1 MKNKNNRALV
11 KVAAAALALVLV
23 AAACGSDDDD
33 SQPSP
38 ATAAP
43 SETDAPPGTDATTTS
58 ATPMTSVAP
67 ATPEAP
73 TTSAEPVSTGTSAD
87 LPGEGVSITMA
98 RADWA
103 TGYFQAS
110 LYRQLLQRLGYDVS
124 DPADK
129 ELGPSLAYLSMAEG
143 DIDFWVNSWYPGH
156 KSWLETELPDGSQVG
171 DHVSAIGEEM
181 IAGGLQG
188 LLVTKSFA
196 EEYNIRTLD
205 DLNNNPDAL
214 AAYDSDDASPG
225 DGVADIY
232 GCQESYTCDD
242 ILASQIEFSGWEN
255 IRQIIAGYDAMFAEA
270 ASRIEDDEPVVLY
283 TWTPS
288 SYITRVRPGDNVM
301 WIGVEEVVDDSNP
314 LGRDGGEEWDQ
325 RPGLAS
331 LDSSTCLYVVEGGC
345 QLGWVA
351 ADILVT
357 ARNDLLENNPA
368 VKKLF
373 ELVKLNVVDVSLQ
386 IVEQTTTDAD
396 PDDLAA
402 RWIEENS
409 DLVESWLAEA
419 MAAA

>member
-1 MKNKNNRALV
+1 MNMKTRNNRALW

-23 AAACGSDDDD
+23 AAACGSDD
-33 SQPSP
+33 
-38 ATAAP
+38 
-43 SETDAPPGTDATTTS
+43 SES
-58 ATPMTSVAP
+58 S
-67 ATPEAP
+67 
-73 TTSAEPVSTGTSAD
+73 SD

-98 RADWA
+98 RANWD

-110 LYRQLLQRLGYDVS
+110 LYRQLLQRLGYEVS
-124 DPADK
+124 DPAEN
-129 ELGPSLAYLSMAEG
+129 ELAPNLAYLAMAEG
-143 DIDFWVNSWYPGH
+143 DVDFWVNSWYPGH
-156 KSWLETELPDGSQVG
+156 RSWLDTDLPDGSQVG
-171 DHVSAIGEEM
+171 DHVSAVGEEM

-196 EEYNIRTLD
+196 EEYDIRTLD
-205 DLNNNPDAL
+205 DLNSNPDAL

-232 GCQESYTCDD
+232 GCDESFTCDD
-242 ILASQIEFSGWEN
+242 ILSSQIAFSGWEN
-255 IRQIIAGYDAMFAEA
+255 IRQVIASYDAMFAEA
-270 ASRIEDDEPVVLY
+270 ASKIENDEPAVLY

-288 SYITRVRPGDNVM
+288 SYITTVRPGDNVM
-301 WIGVEEVVDDSNP
+301 WIGVEEVIDDSNP
-314 LGRDGGEEWDQ
+314 LGREGGEEWDQ

-331 LDSSTCLYVVEGGC
+331 LDSDTCLYIVEGGC

-368 VKKLF
+368 AKRLF

-386 IVEQTTTDAD
+386 IVEQNDTDAD
-396 PDDLAA
+396 PDDLAT

-409 DLVESWLAEA
+409 DQVESWISEA
-419 MAAA
+419 LAAA

>member
-1 MKNKNNRALV
+1 MKNRKNRALV

-33 SQPSP
+33 AQPSP
-38 ATAAP
+38 TTASNTAEP
-43 SETDAPPGTDATTTS
+43 STT
-58 ATPMTSVAP
+58 AQAP
-67 ATPEAP
+67 A
-73 TTSAEPVSTGTSAD
+73 S

-98 RADWA
+98 RADWS

-156 KSWLETELPDGSQVG
+156 SSWLATELPDGSLVG
-171 DHVSAIGEEM
+171 DHVSAVGEEM

-188 LLVTKSFA
+188 ILVTKSFA
-196 EEYNIRTLD
+196 EEYNLRTLD
-205 DLNNNPDAL
+205 DLNNNPEAL
-214 AAYDSDDASPG
+214 AAYDSNDASPG

-242 ILASQIEFSGWEN
+242 ILESQIAFSGWEN
-255 IRQIIAGYDAMFAEA
+255 IRQIVAGYDAMFAEA
-270 ASRIEDDEPVVLY
+270 ASKVEDDEPVVLY

-331 LDSSTCLYVVEGGC
+331 LGTDTCLYVIEEGC

-357 ARNDLLENNPA
+357 ARNDLLENHPA

-373 ELVKLNVVDVSLQ
+373 EVVKLNVVDVSLQ
-386 IVEQTTTDAD
+386 IVEQNNTDAD

-402 RWIEENS
+402 KWIQENS
-409 DLVESWLAEA
+409 EQVDGWIAEA

>member
-1 MKNKNNRALV
+1 MNMKTRNKLV
-11 KVAAAALALVLV
+11 LLKVAAAALALMLV

-33 SQPSP
+33 SQPVADP
-38 ATAAP
+38 
-43 SETDAPPGTDATTTS
+43 ATTTS
-58 ATPMTSVAP
+58 EAP
-67 ATPEAP
+67 AA
-73 TTSAEPVSTGTSAD
+73 
-87 LPGEGVSITMA
+87 LPGEGVSVRMA
-98 RADWA
+98 RADWD

-110 LYRQLLQRLGYDVS
+110 LYRQLLQRLGYEVS
-124 DPADK
+124 DPADT

-156 KSWLETELPDGSQVG
+156 NSWLETDLPDGSKVG
-171 DHVSAIGEEM
+171 DHISRVGEEM

-188 LLVTKSFA
+188 ILVTKSFA
-196 EEYNIRTLD
+196 EEYNLRTLD

-214 AAYDSDDASPG
+214 AAYDSSDASPG

-242 ILASQIEFSGWEN
+242 ILESQIAFSGWEN
-255 IRQIIAGYDAMFAEA
+255 IRQVIAGYDVMFAEA
-270 ASRIEDDEPVVLY
+270 ASKIEDDEPVVLY

-301 WIGVEEVVDDSNP
+301 WLGVEDVVDDSNP
-314 LGRDGGEEWDQ
+314 LGRAGGEKWDQ

-331 LDSSTCLYVVEGGC
+331 LDSDTCLYIVEEGC

-357 ARNDLLENNPA
+357 ARNDLLDENPA
-368 VKKLF
+368 LKRLF
-373 ELVKLNVVDVSLQ
+373 EVVKLNVVDVSLQ
-386 IVEQTTTDAD
+386 VVEQNTNDVD

-409 DLVESWLAEA
+409 DQVDEWIAEA
-419 MAAA
+419 LAAA

>member
-1 MKNKNNRALV
+1 MKNRKNRALV

-33 SQPSP
+33 SEPSP
-38 ATAAP
+38 TTSAP
-43 SETDAPPGTDATTTS
+43 SETDASQGTDTTS
-58 ATPMTSVAP
+58 ATPMTSA
-67 ATPEAP
+67 AP
-73 TTSAEPVSTGTSAD
+73 TTTEAETASAASGD
-87 LPGEGVSITMA
+87 LPGEGVSVTMA

-110 LYRQLLQRLGYDVS
+110 LYRQLAQMLGYEVS
-124 DPADK
+124 DPADT
-129 ELGPSLAYLSMAEG
+129 ELGPSLAYLAMAEG

-156 KSWLETELPDGSQVG
+156 RSWLATELPDGSQVG
-171 DHVSAIGEEM
+171 DSLSTIDGPMVS
-181 IAGGLQG
+181 GGLQG
-188 LLVTKSFA
+188 ILVTKSFA
-196 EEYNIRTLD
+196 EEYNLRTLD
-205 DLNNNPDAL
+205 DLNDNADAL
-214 AAYDSDDASPG
+214 AAYDANDASPG

-242 ILASQIEFSGWEN
+242 ILASQIAFSGWEN

-270 ASRIEDDEPVVLY
+270 ASRIENDEPVVLY

-301 WIGVEEVVDDSNP
+301 WIGVEEVIDDSNP
-314 LGRDGGEEWDQ
+314 LGRDGGEKWDQ
-325 RPGLAS
+325 TPGLAA
-331 LDSSTCLYVVEGGC
+331 LDSDTCLYIVEGGC

-368 VKKLF
+368 LRRLF
-373 ELVKLNVVDVSLQ
+373 EVVKLNVVDVSLQ
-386 IVEQTTTDAD
+386 IVAQNTTDVD

-409 DLVESWLAEA
+409 DQVDEWIAEA
-419 MAAA
+419 LAAA

>member
-1 MKNKNNRALV
+1 MKTRNNRALW

-23 AAACGSDDDD
+23 AAACGSDDDE
-33 SQPSP
+33 SS
-38 ATAAP
+38 
-43 SETDAPPGTDATTTS
+43 S
-58 ATPMTSVAP
+58 
-67 ATPEAP
+67 
-73 TTSAEPVSTGTSAD
+73 D

-98 RADWA
+98 RANWD

-110 LYRQLLQRLGYDVS
+110 LYRQLLQRLGYEVS
-124 DPADK
+124 DPAEN
-129 ELGPSLAYLSMAEG
+129 ELAPNLAYLAMAEG
-143 DIDFWVNSWYPGH
+143 DVDFWVNSWYPGH
-156 KSWLETELPDGSQVG
+156 RSWLDTDLPDGSQVG
-171 DHVSAIGEEM
+171 DHVSAVGEEM

-196 EEYNIRTLD
+196 EEYDIRTLD
-205 DLNNNPDAL
+205 DLNSNPDAL

-232 GCQESYTCDD
+232 GCDESFTCDD
-242 ILASQIEFSGWEN
+242 ILSSQIAFSGWEN
-255 IRQIIAGYDAMFAEA
+255 IRQVIASYDAMFAEA
-270 ASRIEDDEPVVLY
+270 ASKIENDEPAVLY

-288 SYITRVRPGDNVM
+288 SYITTVRPGDNVM
-301 WIGVEEVVDDSNP
+301 WIGVEEVIDDSNP
-314 LGRDGGEEWDQ
+314 LGREGGEEWDQ

-331 LDSSTCLYVVEGGC
+331 LDSDTCLYIVEGGC

-368 VKKLF
+368 AKRLF

-386 IVEQTTTDAD
+386 IVEQNDTDAD
-396 PDDLAA
+396 PDDLAT

-409 DLVESWLAEA
+409 DQVESWISEA
-419 MAAA
+419 LAAA

>member
-1 MKNKNNRALV
+1 MNNRNNRALM

-33 SQPSP
+33 SDSPS
-38 ATAAP
+38 
-43 SETDAPPGTDATTTS
+43 DTTS
-58 ATPMTSVAP
+58 A
-67 ATPEAP
+67 AP
-73 TTSAEPVSTGTSAD
+73 TTSATTETTEAQTASGD
-87 LPGEGVSITMA
+87 LPGEGVSLTMA

-110 LYRQLLQRLGYDVS
+110 LYRQLAQRLGYEVS
-124 DPADK
+124 DPADT
-129 ELGPSLAYLSMAEG
+129 ELGPSLAYLAMAEG
-143 DIDFWVNSWYPGH
+143 DVDFWVNSWYPGH
-156 KSWLETELPDGSQVG
+156 NSWLEPDLPDGSKVG
-171 DHVSAIGEEM
+171 DHISAIGEEM

-188 LLVTKSFA
+188 LLITKSFA
-196 EEYNIRTLD
+196 EEYNLRTLD

-214 AAYDSDDASPG
+214 AAYDANDASPG

-242 ILASQIEFSGWEN
+242 ILASQIAFSGWEN
-255 IRQIIAGYDAMFAEA
+255 IRQVIAGYDAMFAEA
-270 ASRIEDDEPVVLY
+270 ASRIEDGEPVVLY

-301 WIGVEEVVDDSNP
+301 WIGVEDVIDDSNP

-325 RPGLAS
+325 TPGLAS
-331 LDSSTCLYVVEGGC
+331 LDSSTCLYIVEGGC

-357 ARNDLLENNPA
+357 ARNDVLEENPA
-368 VKKLF
+368 LKRLF
-373 ELVKLNVVDVSLQ
+373 EVVKLNVVDVSLQ
-386 IVEQTTTDAD
+386 VVEQNTRDAD

-402 RWIEENS
+402 RWIEDNS
-409 DLVESWLAEA
+409 DLVDGWISEALAA
-419 MAAA
+419 T

>member
-1 MKNKNNRALV
+1 MKTRNNRALL
-11 KVAAAALALVLV
+11 KVAATALALVLV

-33 SQPSP
+33 SQP
-38 ATAAP
+38 ATGSDADP
-43 SETDAPPGTDATTTS
+43 STTTE
-58 ATPMTSVAP
+58 AP
-67 ATPEAP
+67 A
-73 TTSAEPVSTGTSAD
+73 

-98 RADWA
+98 RADWS

-156 KSWLETELPDGSQVG
+156 NSWLETELPDGSQVG

-188 LLVTKSFA
+188 ILITKSFA
-196 EEYNIRTLD
+196 EKYNLRTLD

-214 AAYDSDDASPG
+214 AEYDSNDATPG

-242 ILASQIEFSGWEN
+242 ILESQIAFSGWEN
-255 IRQIIAGYDAMFAEA
+255 IRQVIAGYDVMFAEA
-270 ASRIEDDEPVVLY
+270 ASKIENDEPAVLY

-325 RPGLAS
+325 RPGLATLGS
-331 LDSSTCLYVVEGGC
+331 DTCLYVIDDGC

-357 ARNDLLENNPA
+357 ARDDLLEDHPA

-373 ELVKLNVVDVSLQ
+373 EVVKLNVVDVSLQ
-386 IVEQTTTDAD
+386 IVEQNDTDAD
-396 PDDLAA
+396 PDDLATK
-402 RWIEENS
+402 WIDNNI
-409 DLVESWLAEA
+409 DLVNDWLSQAR
-419 MAAA
+419 AAA

>member
-1 MKNKNNRALV
+1 MKNRKNRALV

-23 AAACGSDDDD
+23 AAACGSDDDE
-33 SQPSP
+33 SS
-38 ATAAP
+38 
-43 SETDAPPGTDATTTS
+43 S
-58 ATPMTSVAP
+58 
-67 ATPEAP
+67 
-73 TTSAEPVSTGTSAD
+73 D
-87 LPGEGVSITMA
+87 LPGEGVSVTMA
-98 RADWA
+98 RADWD

-110 LYRQLLQRLGYDVS
+110 LYRQLAQMLGYEVS
-124 DPADK
+124 DPADT
-129 ELGPSLAYLSMAEG
+129 ELGPSLAYLAMAEG

-156 KSWLETELPDGSQVG
+156 RSWLETELPDGSKVA
-171 DHVSAIGEEM
+171 DHISAIGEEM

-188 LLVTKSFA
+188 MLVTKSFA
-196 EEYNIRTLD
+196 EEYNLRTLD

-214 AAYDSDDASPG
+214 AAYDANDTNPG

-242 ILASQIEFSGWEN
+242 ILASQIAFSGWEN
-255 IRQIIAGYDAMFAEA
+255 IRQVIAGYDAMFAEA

-288 SYITRVRPGDNVM
+288 AYITRLRPGDNVM
-301 WIGVEEVVDDSNP
+301 WIGVEEVIDDSNP

-325 RPGLAS
+325 TPGLAS
-331 LDSSTCLYVVEGGC
+331 LDSDTCLYIVEGGC

-368 VKKLF
+368 LRRLF
-373 ELVKLNVVDVSLQ
+373 EVVKLNVVDVSLQ
-386 IVEQTTTDAD
+386 VVAQNTTDAD
-396 PDDLAA
+396 PDDLATS
-402 RWIEENS
+402 WIADNS
-409 DLVESWLAEA
+409 DQVDSWIAEA

>member
-1 MKNKNNRALV
+1 MKTRNNRALW
-11 KVAAAALALVLV
+11 KVVAAALALVLV
-23 AAACGSDDDD
+23 AAACGSDDDE
-33 SQPSP
+33 SS
-38 ATAAP
+38 
-43 SETDAPPGTDATTTS
+43 S
-58 ATPMTSVAP
+58 
-67 ATPEAP
+67 
-73 TTSAEPVSTGTSAD
+73 D

-98 RADWA
+98 RANWD

-110 LYRQLLQRLGYDVS
+110 LYRQLLQRLGYEVS
-124 DPADK
+124 DPANN
-129 ELGPSLAYLSMAEG
+129 ELAPNLAYLAMAEG
-143 DIDFWVNSWYPGH
+143 DVDFWVNSWYPGH
-156 KSWLETELPDGSQVG
+156 RSWLDTDLPDGSQVG

-196 EEYNIRTLD
+196 EEYDIRTLD

-232 GCQESYTCDD
+232 GCDESFTCDD
-242 ILASQIEFSGWEN
+242 ILSSQIAFSGWEN
-255 IRQIIAGYDAMFAEA
+255 IRQVIASYDAMFAEA
-270 ASRIEDDEPVVLY
+270 ASKIENDEPAVLY

-288 SYITRVRPGDNVM
+288 SYITTVRPGDNVM
-301 WIGVEEVVDDSNP
+301 WIGVEEVIDDSNP
-314 LGRDGGEEWDQ
+314 LEREGGEEWDQ

-331 LDSSTCLYVVEGGC
+331 LDSDTCLYIVEGGC

-357 ARNDLLENNPA
+357 ARNDLLENHPA
-368 VKKLF
+368 AKRLF

-386 IVEQTTTDAD
+386 IVEQNDTDAD

-409 DLVESWLAEA
+409 DQVESWISEA
-419 MAAA
+419 LAAA

>member
-1 MKNKNNRALV
+1 MNMKTRNKLILL
-11 KVAAAALALVLV
+11 KVAAAALALMLV
-23 AAACGSDDDD
+23 AAACGSDD
-33 SQPSP
+33 SGS
-38 ATAAP
+38 
-43 SETDAPPGTDATTTS
+43 SS
-58 ATPMTSVAP
+58 
-67 ATPEAP
+67 
-73 TTSAEPVSTGTSAD
+73 D
-87 LPGEGVSITMA
+87 LPGEGVSVRMA
-98 RADWA
+98 RADWD

-110 LYRQLLQRLGYDVS
+110 LYRQLLQRLGYEVS
-124 DPADK
+124 DPADT

-156 KSWLETELPDGSQVG
+156 NSWLETDLPDGSKVG
-171 DHVSAIGEEM
+171 DHISRVGEEM

-188 LLVTKSFA
+188 ILVTKSFA
-196 EEYNIRTLD
+196 EEYNLRTLD

-214 AAYDSDDASPG
+214 AAYDSSDASPG

-242 ILASQIEFSGWEN
+242 ILESQIAFSGWEN
-255 IRQIIAGYDAMFAEA
+255 IRQVIAGYDVMFAEA
-270 ASRIEDDEPVVLY
+270 ASKIEDDEPVVLY

-301 WIGVEEVVDDSNP
+301 WLGVEDVVDDSNP
-314 LGRDGGEEWDQ
+314 LGRAGGEKWDQ

-331 LDSSTCLYVVEGGC
+331 LDSDTCLYIVEEGC

-357 ARNDLLENNPA
+357 ARNDLLDENPA
-368 VKKLF
+368 LKRLF
-373 ELVKLNVVDVSLQ
+373 EVVKLNVVDVSLQ
-386 IVEQTTTDAD
+386 VVEQNTNDVD

-409 DLVESWLAEA
+409 DQVDEWIAEA
-419 MAAA
+419 LAAA

>member
-1 MKNKNNRALV
+1 MNNRNNRALM

-33 SQPSP
+33 SDSPS
-38 ATAAP
+38 
-43 SETDAPPGTDATTTS
+43 DTTS
-58 ATPMTSVAP
+58 A
-67 ATPEAP
+67 AP
-73 TTSAEPVSTGTSAD
+73 TTSATTETTEAQTASGD
-87 LPGEGVSITMA
+87 LPGEGVSLTMA

-110 LYRQLLQRLGYDVS
+110 LYRQLAQRLGYEVS
-124 DPADK
+124 DPADT
-129 ELGPSLAYLSMAEG
+129 ELGPSLAYLAMAEG
-143 DIDFWVNSWYPGH
+143 DVDFWVNSWYPGH
-156 KSWLETELPDGSQVG
+156 NSWLEPDLPDGSKVG
-171 DHVSAIGEEM
+171 DHISAIGEEM

-188 LLVTKSFA
+188 LLITKSFA
-196 EEYNIRTLD
+196 EEYNLRTLD

-214 AAYDSDDASPG
+214 AAYDANDASPG

-242 ILASQIEFSGWEN
+242 ILASQIAFSGWEN
-255 IRQIIAGYDAMFAEA
+255 IRQVIAGYDAMFAEA
-270 ASRIEDDEPVVLY
+270 ASRIEDGEPVVLY

-301 WIGVEEVVDDSNP
+301 WIGVEDVIDDSNP

-325 RPGLAS
+325 TPGLAS
-331 LDSSTCLYVVEGGC
+331 LDSSTCLYIVEGGC

-357 ARNDLLENNPA
+357 ARNDVLEENPA
-368 VKKLF
+368 LKRLF
-373 ELVKLNVVDVSLQ
+373 EVVKLNVVDVSLQ
-386 IVEQTTTDAD
+386 VVEQNTRDAD

-402 RWIEENS
+402 RWIEDNS
-409 DLVESWLAEA
+409 DIVDGWISEALAA
-419 MAAA
+419 T

>member
-1 MKNKNNRALV
+1 MKNRKNRALV

-23 AAACGSDDDD
+23 AAACGSDDDE
-33 SQPSP
+33 SS
-38 ATAAP
+38 
-43 SETDAPPGTDATTTS
+43 S
-58 ATPMTSVAP
+58 
-67 ATPEAP
+67 
-73 TTSAEPVSTGTSAD
+73 D
-87 LPGEGVSITMA
+87 LPGEGVSVTMA
-98 RADWA
+98 RADWD

-110 LYRQLLQRLGYDVS
+110 LYRQLAQMLGYEVS
-124 DPADK
+124 DPADT
-129 ELGPSLAYLSMAEG
+129 ELGPSLAYLAMAEG

-156 KSWLETELPDGSQVG
+156 RSWLETELPDGSKVD
-171 DHVSAIGEEM
+171 DHISAVGEEM

-188 LLVTKSFA
+188 ILVTKSFA
-196 EEYNIRTLD
+196 EQYNLRTLD

-214 AAYDSDDASPG
+214 AAYDANDANPG

-242 ILASQIEFSGWEN
+242 ILESQIAFSGWEN
-255 IRQIIAGYDAMFAEA
+255 IRQVIAGYDAMFAEA

-288 SYITRVRPGDNVM
+288 AYITRLRPGDNVM
-301 WIGVEEVVDDSNP
+301 WIGVEEVIDDSNP

-325 RPGLAS
+325 TPGLAS
-331 LDSSTCLYVVEGGC
+331 LDSDTCLYIVEGGC

-368 VKKLF
+368 LRRLF
-373 ELVKLNVVDVSLQ
+373 EVVKLNVVDVSLQ
-386 IVEQTTTDAD
+386 VVAQNTTDAD
-396 PDDLAA
+396 PDDLATS
-402 RWIEENS
+402 WIADNS
-409 DLVESWLAEA
+409 DQVDSWIAEA